1 MQMKLGDSLDP
12 SPPEML
18 SSSVSLCLGQEEN
31 QSGRLKNADLSIYHN
46 VALPVARRS
55 AEVVW
60 RLPCL
65 ASNTHD
71 ILTKLKTALWW
82 PIPGLFS
89 ERDFFLPVRETL

>member
-31 QSGRLKNADLSIYHN
+31 QSGRLKNADLSMCHN

-60 RLPCL
+60 RLPCS

-71 ILTKLKTALWW
+71 ILTKLKTALWR
-82 PIPGLFS
+82 PTLACSQNGIF
-89 ERDFFLPVRETL
+89 FFL